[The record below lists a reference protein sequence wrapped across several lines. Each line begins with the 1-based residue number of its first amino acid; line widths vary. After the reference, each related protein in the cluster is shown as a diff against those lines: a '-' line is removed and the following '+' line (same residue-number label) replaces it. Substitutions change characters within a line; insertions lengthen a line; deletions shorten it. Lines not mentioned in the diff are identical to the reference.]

1 MNSSVELSIAF
12 YSYDIDIGLFKS
24 DTQYKGAFRLLAL
37 DHLLELFNFFFTAFN
52 KGYYRLNVS
61 LHTIKGSKAA
71 DTKVHGIVKKKK
83 SIASFNQKLLYE
95 S

>member
-1 MNSSVELSIAF
+1 MSIAF
-12 YSYDIDIGLFKS
+12 YSHDIDIGLFKS
-24 DTQYKGAFRLLAL
+24 DTRYKGMFRLLAL
-37 DHLLELFNFFFTAFN
+37 DHLLELFNCLNTTFY